1 MKFRLVVGCWL
12 FLFSVSVRAQNTPA
26 PASTPSVS
34 QKQDTSSKTSAV
46 AGAKID
52 PAKEADIRL
61 LLDVVGTKTLV
72 AQTMEA
78 MEKSMKP
85 MLTNALPPGEYRER
99 VVDLFFAKFHA
110 KADGQALLELAIPL
124 YDKNLSH
131 QEVKGL
137 IQFYQSPLG
146 RKAVL
151 VMPKLT
157 AELQE
162 EGRKWGENLGRQSMI
177 EVMTEHPDLAQAME
191 DAQKAAHP

>member
-12 FLFSVSVRAQNTPA
+12 FFFSIFLCAQTSPA
-26 PASTPSVS
+26 SASTPGVS
-34 QKQDTSSKTSAV
+34 QRQDVSPTNSAV
-46 AGAKID
+46 AAPGID
-52 PAKEADIRL
+52 SAKEADIRL
-61 LLDVVGTKTLV
+61 LLDIVGTKALV

-78 MEKSMKP
+78 MEKTIKP
-85 MLTNALPPGEYRER
+85 VLTNALPPGEYREK

-110 KADGQALLELAIPL
+110 KADNQALLGMAIPL
-124 YDKNLSH
+124 YGKNLSH

-146 RKAVL
+146 QKAVS

-162 EGRKWGENLGRQSMI
+162 EGRKWGENLGRQSVI
-177 EVMTEHPDLAQAME
+177 AVMVEHPDLAQAME